1 MYTIEEIR
9 TQIHPVPQKVTGLEG
24 AGLKLKPASK
34 VCFTAPE
41 AEKGPI
47 KTAAAEMKAYL
58 TAKLGDD
65 CFCDC
70 GTPVTLKLS
79 EKPEEVKSEQ
89 EGYRLTV
96 NAEGVTIEGF
106 GANGLYYGVISFK
119 QICDWTSDGLELPAV
134 EILDWPDNPLR

>member
-24 AGLKLKPASK
+24 DGLKLQPASK

-65 CFCDC
+65 CF
-70 GTPVTLKLS
+70 
-79 EKPEEVKSEQ
+79 
-89 EGYRLTV
+89 
-96 NAEGVTIEGF
+96 
-106 GANGLYYGVISFK
+106 
-119 QICDWTSDGLELPAV
+119 
-134 EILDWPDNPLR
+134 